1 MILPNSG
8 TGRNDLGSHA
18 RYCPLRKSCGGKG
31 RTGRAAVRRCK
42 SVAFAHPAYQSR
54 LAIGSLFARMFTMS
68 TPSIYLAEELLALP
82 AAQREL
88 LANLLFDSLKTDG
101 RSDEEIAANLRSRL
115 ERLKTGA
122 DAGLS
127 FEQVFGE
134 AL

>member
-1 MILPNSG
+1 
-8 TGRNDLGSHA
+8 
-18 RYCPLRKSCGGKG
+18 
-31 RTGRAAVRRCK
+31 
-42 SVAFAHPAYQSR
+42 
-54 LAIGSLFARMFTMS
+54 MFTMS

-134 AL
+134 AM